1 MRSSIN
7 EHDQVLKQMSELSDA
22 DSILEDCE
30 GSKTASKHSG
40 GKP

>member
-1 MRSSIN
+1 MGSSIN

-30 GSKTASKHSG
+30 GSKTASEHSG